1 MAEKKEEEKQKKK
14 LDLGLIL
21 QLGFFA
27 LNLAGVGTG
36 AYLVYASTIGWKA
49 PQITE
54 EKLSHELEGQED
66 GSTVEPLY
74 YTMDKFT
81 VNLAGEPKRTIRI
94 EINLEML
101 NKDGFEEVMTSDSRA
116 IARDKVVSLLS
127 EKSFSDVESIQG
139 KLYLKSEIASLINGS
154 LDKGVVR
161 DVHFSEFVVQ

>member
-1 MAEKKEEEKQKKK
+1 MAEKKEEEKKKK

-21 QLGFFA
+21 QVGFFV

-36 AYLVYASTIGWKA
+36 AYLVYASTIGWQS

-54 EKLSHELEGQED
+54 EKLAQEAEGQED
-66 GSTVEPLY
+66 ADSSEPLY

-94 EINLEML
+94 EVNLEML

-127 EKSFSDVESIQG
+127 EKTFSDVESIQG